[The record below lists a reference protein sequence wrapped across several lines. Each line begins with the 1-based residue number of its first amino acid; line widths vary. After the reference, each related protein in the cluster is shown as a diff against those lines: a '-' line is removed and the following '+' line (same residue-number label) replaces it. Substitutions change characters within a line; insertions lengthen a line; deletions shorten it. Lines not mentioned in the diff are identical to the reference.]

1 MDIPVVGIAAF
12 VRRLAEYAGIASS
25 RDFYSDIAD
34 AFSELSDKEVESDQT
49 QDLIIMLSR
58 RGVISSE
65 DGWLIYQAYLNDSVA
80 EAVSETAADEYHC
93 RVATE
98 ADREHSAIITAL
110 RTRKG

>member
-1 MDIPVVGIAAF
+1 MDIPVVGVAAF
-12 VRRLAEYAGIASS
+12 VRRLADDAGIASS

-65 DGWLIYQAYLNDSVA
+65 DAWLIYQAYLNDSVA
-80 EAVSETAADEYHC
+80 EAVSEAADEYHC